1 MKVKITEKL
10 ELNKD
15 DNWRINLHSFYNI
28 TQVLFTEINILQLIL
43 GKSEQLEKVMDMI
56 SDLKDALTNPERTLS
71 SFKGMRNFKA
81 NIFSLIDQSV
91 INNHNLSKKQLDQL
105 EESLTGLEK
114 VVTLTENRAEDFI
127 KLLTHQNEWIN
138 FDIETLIMKL
148 KDVMKAM
155 SIHSKGRYGIVFDKS
170 AQQENDYLINITI
183 DAEQNN
189 ILLPALFP
197 DVIRD
202 LTANARKYSDP
213 GSQIDC
219 TLKQS
224 TDHIT
229 LIVKD
234 NGYGIPADEIPNVVK
249 YGYRASNVD
258 GNQTYGDG
266 FGLTKAYMI
275 VSNNN
280 GSLWI
285 DSELGKFT
293 EVTIEI
299 PQPQE

>member
-56 SDLKDALTNPERTLS
+56 TDLKDALTNPERTLT
-71 SFKGMRNFKA
+71 SFKGMKNFKA
-81 NIFSLIDQSV
+81 NIFSLIDQAV
-91 INNHNLSKKQLDQL
+91 INNHNLSKKKLDQL

-114 VVTLTENRAEDFI
+114 VVTVTENRADDFI
-127 KLLTHQNEWIN
+127 KLLTHQSEWIN
-138 FDIETLIMKL
+138 FDIETLIMKIE
-148 KDVMKAM
+148 DVMRTM
-155 SIHSKGRYGIVFDKS
+155 SLHSKGRYGIVFDKNL
-170 AQQENDYLINITI
+170 QQASDYLINITI
-183 DAEQNN
+183 DSQQSSM
-189 ILLPALFP
+189 LLPALFP

-202 LTANARKYSDP
+202 LIANARKYSEP

-219 TLKQS
+219 TLKQGA
-224 TDHIT
+224 DHIT
-229 LIVKD
+229 LIIRD
-234 NGYGIPADEIPNVVK
+234 NGCGIPENEITSVVK

-258 GNQTYGDG
+258 NNHTYGDG

-285 DSELGKFT
+285 DSELGAFT
-293 EVTIEI
+293 EVTIEM
-299 PQPQE
+299 PLPQE